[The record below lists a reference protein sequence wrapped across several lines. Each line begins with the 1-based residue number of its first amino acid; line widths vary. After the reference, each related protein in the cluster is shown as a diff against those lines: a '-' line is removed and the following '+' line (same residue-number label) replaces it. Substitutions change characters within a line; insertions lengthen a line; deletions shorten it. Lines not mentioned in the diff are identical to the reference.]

1 MMHTVQRGD
10 TLTAIA
16 LRYGSTVNRIAEMN
30 NIKDVNKIRVGQ
42 ELRIPIVAPTLQT
55 ALEKC
60 LSDIENLDSFK
71 LLQSLL

>member
-1 MMHTVQRGD
+1 MIHTVQRGD
-10 TLTAIA
+10 TLTSIA

-42 ELRIPIVAPTLQT
+42 QLKIPIVAPTLNT
-55 ALEKC
+55 ALEQC
-60 LSDIENLDSFK
+60 LSDIEKLDSFK